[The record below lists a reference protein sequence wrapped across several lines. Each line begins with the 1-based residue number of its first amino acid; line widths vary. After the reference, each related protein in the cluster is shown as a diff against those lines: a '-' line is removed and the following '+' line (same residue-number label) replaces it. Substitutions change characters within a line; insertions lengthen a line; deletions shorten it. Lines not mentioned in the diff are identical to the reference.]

1 MNRKFWIIL
10 MLVLYFS
17 FHTMQGFAAS
27 ENPLLSMDGKPLD
40 SKAIVKNG
48 TLRLPLEAVTAALG
62 YSMDTS
68 IQDQLII
75 KTTDDNAITI
85 DLTEA
90 KVSIQSHDYY
100 LNEIPAVTN
109 GMHYFS
115 ADFFSD
121 SLNLRVYWDRS
132 NNTVYLGKIKENE
145 IEINTIKESFEND
158 ILKVSIQYPA
168 VKGLKDQKIQDKL
181 NYEFKQLADLAI
193 QKGEKNAKELAD
205 YAKDF
210 PDMPK
215 KCETYFNYQIKY
227 NQNGLLSLIFLDYQ
241 FAGGAHGGTI
251 QTAFTFD
258 LQTGE
263 QFKLQDFFTD
273 DADYLTIF
281 NDQIQT
287 LLSQRGLLSLLFEPF
302 TGMNL
307 SQPFYLSKNGFVVFY
322 QQYEILPYS
331 EGIQE
336 FQVDYNLLEDILRD
350 PYTVLLKE

>member
-145 IEINTIKESFEND
+145 RPAENC
-158 ILKVSIQYPA
+158 VSY
-168 VKGLKDQKIQDKL
+168 G
-181 NYEFKQLADLAI
+181 
-193 QKGEKNAKELAD
+193 
-205 YAKDF
+205 
-210 PDMPK
+210 
-215 KCETYFNYQIKY
+215 
-227 NQNGLLSLIFLDYQ
+227 
-241 FAGGAHGGTI
+241 
-251 QTAFTFD
+251 
-258 LQTGE
+258 
-263 QFKLQDFFTD
+263 
-273 DADYLTIF
+273 
-281 NDQIQT
+281 
-287 LLSQRGLLSLLFEPF
+287 
-302 TGMNL
+302 
-307 SQPFYLSKNGFVVFY
+307 
-322 QQYEILPYS
+322 
-331 EGIQE
+331 
-336 FQVDYNLLEDILRD
+336 
-350 PYTVLLKE
+350 